1 MAYQPSFDIER
12 FDFVRDLKE
21 GEQAEGLVEDFLRA
35 LSSGAFEVKSDRYRN
50 GKMVIETHQAPL
62 RALQNL
68 DLSESV
74 WKPSGLNV
82 TVAKWWIYVYAIE
95 GNSGAFVV
103 VEVGRLKRYLR
114 ANENRFNGSTK
125 KIFAASSDNPSR
137 GWLLEAADVFDLL
150 TNPIYD

>member
-21 GEQAEGLVEDFLRA
+21 GEQAERLVEDFLRA

-68 DLSESV
+68 DLSDSV

-82 TVAKWWIYVYAIE
+82 TIAKWWIYVYAIE

-114 ANENRFNGSTK
+114 ANENRFNSSTK

-150 TNPIYD
+150 TSPIYD